1 MLASGVIRPSESPF
15 SALVLLVKKE
25 DCSCQLCVA
34 YHGLNDKMIKD
45 QLPVLVVEEL
55 LDELH
60 GATFYTKLDLRFGYH
75 QVLMHPDD
83 VEKTAFHTHQVLF
96 EFLVMP
102 FGLCNAPTTFQAIM
116 NEVLQP
122 FLRRFVLVFFDDI
135 LIYNTSWSEHLWH
148 DHLVFEKLQDHHLYL
163 KRSKCFFGEWC
174 VGYLGHV
181 ISVDGVAMD
190 EEKVQAV
197 LSWRVPSSVRA
208 VQAFLG
214 LAGYYQRFIREFGS
228 LAAPLTKL
236 LYKERFI
243 WTPEVDATFH
253 ALQQAVMTAPIL
265 RLPAFNKEF
274 IVECDASG
282 TRIGVILHQ
291 GDDVIAFFGRLMAPR
306 HAGLA
311 AYKRE
316 PTIASLNSHS
326 HGKLGPC
333 LYVPFQ
339 IKERV
344 GDVAY
349 KLDLPPS
356 TRLYDVFHV
365 GLLKPHKGVVPLAQG
380 TLPPTLHGKA
390 CPQPA
395 EVIKGHLARGVQEL
409 ILRWEGQTTTNATW
423 VELHAFQAQFP
434 SFQLEDA
441 LVVNRGRDVMTGL
454 TYKRRG
460 RNRAPTVEPAATP
473 AAAPDTAP
481 TSPEVAPTAPIG

>member
-15 SALVLLVKKE
+15 SAPVLLVKKE
-25 DCSCQLCVA
+25 DCSCQLYVA

-214 LAGYYQRFIREFGS
+214 LAGYYHRFIREFGS

-236 LYKERFI
+236 LYMERFI
-243 WTPEVDATFH
+243 WTPEVNAVFH

-265 RLPAFNKEF
+265 CLSAFNKEF
-274 IVECDASG
+274 IIECDASG
-282 TRIGVILHQ
+282 TGIGVVLHQ
-291 GDDVIAFFGRLMAPR
+291 GDNVIAFFSRLMAPR

-316 PTIASLNSHS
+316 LMGLVQAMCHWRPYLWGRAFIVL
-326 HGKLGPC
+326 HGPHQ
-333 LYVPFQ
+333 P
-339 IKERV
+339 E
-344 GDVAY
+344 
-349 KLDLPPS
+349 LPPES
-356 TRLYDVFHV
+356 
-365 GLLKPHKGVVPLAQG
+365 
-380 TLPPTLHGKA
+380 
-390 CPQPA
+390 
-395 EVIKGHLARGVQEL
+395 
-409 ILRWEGQTTTNATW
+409 
-423 VELHAFQAQFP
+423 
-434 SFQLEDA
+434 
-441 LVVNRGRDVMTGL
+441 
-454 TYKRRG
+454 
-460 RNRAPTVEPAATP
+460 
-473 AAAPDTAP
+473 
-481 TSPEVAPTAPIG
+481 APIHDSSTPMGE